1 MGWKVRCKSPTWG
14 SATLITVFNVLA
26 DLLGSQFHLVVQGE

>member
-1 MGWKVRCKSPTWG
+1 MGWKVHCKSQAQGP
-14 SATLITVFNVLA
+14 ATLITVFNVLA